1 MSENQRLSLSSKM
14 NEDLKNLII
23 KKMGVD
29 DVDEVVE
36 IENQSFSDPWKKEFF
51 LDEISNALAYP
62 LVAKLNQ
69 NVVGYACLWIFL
81 GELQIANIA
90 VTPLFRKKGIG
101 EKIMEK
107 IISYAELN
115 FLKRITLDVRESNKE
130 AINLYNKFGFKIVG
144 KRGNY
149 YRFPVED
156 SLILEK
162 ILL

>member
-1 MSENQRLSLSSKM
+1 MSENRRLSLSSKM

-90 VTPLFRKKGIG
+90 VAPLFRKKGIG
-101 EKIMEK
+101 KKIMEK

-115 FLKRITLDVRESNKE
+115 FLKRITLDVRKFNKE
-130 AINLYNKFGFKIVG
+130 AINLYNKFGFKIIG
-144 KRGNY
+144 KRKSY

>member
-90 VTPLFRKKGIG
+90 VAPPFRKKGIG
-101 EKIMEK
+101 KKIMEK

-130 AINLYNKFGFKIVG
+130 AINLYNKFGFKIIG
-144 KRGNY
+144 KRKSY

>member
-1 MSENQRLSLSSKM
+1 MSENRRLSLSSKM

-101 EKIMEK
+101 KKIMEK

-130 AINLYNKFGFKIVG
+130 AINLYNKFGFKIIG
-144 KRGNY
+144 KRKSY

>member
-1 MSENQRLSLSSKM
+1 MSENRRLSLSSKM

-101 EKIMEK
+101 KKIMEK

-130 AINLYNKFGFKIVG
+130 AINLYNQFGFKIIG
-144 KRGNY
+144 KRKSY

>member
-1 MSENQRLSLSSKM
+1 M

-101 EKIMEK
+101 KKIMEK

-130 AINLYNKFGFKIVG
+130 AINLYNQFGFKIIG
-144 KRGNY
+144 KRKSY